1 MKTQSRNPILAAT
14 LAGSLLALAGC
25 ATVGASPGTPT
36 AANSTPGLWA
46 RLTFLFTGVSPK
58 ANVGDTP
65 VVAAGAPESKAFP
78 REANRVPPA
87 PTDTVVADEA
97 ANPYA
102 LSRAVAAPALPR
114 VSASRLSESADYR
127 VLYFPGESN
136 GTYAVEAGREVI
148 RVRDERLR
156 SDPFS
161 PVSRAGGQLTGNRD
175 PGEAPPDARAYVAPS
190 SNAGSIMAQVNRPRS
205 DGSNVKEQPGF
216 YRSNGYR
223 AARARI
229 GSPAVERTGL
239 VRPLGLP
246 GTDDASYQAALGA
259 LDHRAGEILVYFHEF
274 GFGGF
279 VPDAS
284 PETRS
289 ITLGATR

>member
-1 MKTQSRNPILAAT
+1 MKTQNRNPILAAT
-14 LAGSLLALAGC
+14 LACSLFAFAGC
-25 ATVGASPGTPT
+25 ATVGAAAGTPTPT
-36 AANSTPGLWA
+36 AANSTPGLWD
-46 RLTFLFTGVSPK
+46 RLTFLFTGVSPRTN
-58 ANVGDTP
+58 AHDLP
-65 VVAAGAPESKAFP
+65 VVADEPKAFAAV
-78 REANRVPPA
+78 ANRMPPA
-87 PTDTVVADEA
+87 PAERVVGGEA

-102 LSRAVAAPALPR
+102 LSRAIAAPALPR

-148 RVRDERLR
+148 RVRDERLS

-161 PVSRAGGQLTGNRD
+161 PVSWAGGQLTGNRD

-190 SNAGSIMAQVNRPRS
+190 SNAGSIMARVNTPRR
-205 DGSNVKEQPGF
+205 DGTNIQEQPGF
-216 YRSNGYR
+216 YRSNGYQ

-289 ITLGATR
+289 ITLGGSR